1 MADWLPRL
9 RGDVDVMPSPLPG
22 QPGLLLRDPFL
33 YTDHVLVIPPEWV
46 AVLQCLDGA
55 HSALDAQAIL
65 TRLAGGQI
73 VAREEVEQFVSVLN
87 EAGFIE
93 GDELNELK
101 ARRHQEFRLAPIR
114 EATHAGSAYP
124 AERED
129 IDALFSQRM
138 AKAPDSDAPPSRAP
152 LALAAPHVSPEGGF
166 ASYQAAYELPPL
178 PEETT
183 FVVLGTSH
191 YGAPERF
198 GTSAKSFRTP
208 LGTAEVDHE
217 ALAEFVSLSGGSGG
231 AVVEEDYCH
240 HAEHSI
246 EFQVLFLQYQ
256 LARPIHILPI
266 LCGPFL
272 DSLETGKPPE
282 SIDSNRRVFDALAE
296 LHAKR
301 NNLVWVLGVD
311 MAHIGTRYGSPEAAR
326 AGEGVMEEVAEK
338 DQRRLERICEG
349 DAEGFFD
356 LVHPGGDE
364 LNWCGYA
371 PIYTFLKSV
380 GAAVK
385 LKGEVRSYEQWNI
398 DDSSVVTFGAVHFF
412 GR

>member
-1 MADWLPRL
+1 MTDLLPRL
-9 RGDVDVMPSPLPG
+9 RGDIDVMPSPLRE

-33 YTDHVLVIPPEWV
+33 YTDHILVIPPTWV
-46 AVLQCLDGA
+46 VVLQCLDGA
-55 HSALDAQAIL
+55 HSVLDAQAIL

-101 ARRHQEFRLAPIR
+101 ERRHEAFRLAPMR

-124 AERED
+124 AERDD
-129 IDALFSQRM
+129 IDTLFSKRF
-138 AKAPDSDAPPSRAP
+138 AKAQDSEATWP

-166 ASYQAAYELPPL
+166 ASYQAAYELPPV
-178 PEETT
+178 EDDTT

-198 GTSAKSFRTP
+198 GTSVKPFRTP
-208 LGTAEVDHE
+208 LGTAEVDRK
-217 ALAEFVSLSGGSGG
+217 ALADFVSFAGGAGG

-240 HAEHSI
+240 RAEHSI
-246 EFQVLFLQYQ
+246 ELQVLFLQYR
-256 LARPIHILPI
+256 LARPFKIVPI
-266 LCGPFL
+266 LCGPFV
-272 DSLETGKPPE
+272 DSLKTGKPPE
-282 SIDSNRRVFDALAE
+282 SIDGNRRVFDALAE
-296 LHAKR
+296 LHTKR
-301 NNLVWVLGVD
+301 DDLVWILGID
-311 MAHIGTRYGSPEAAR
+311 MAHIGTRYGHREAAR

-371 PIYTFLKSV
+371 PIYTFLRSV

-398 DDSSVVTFGAVHFF
+398 DDSSVVTFGAVHFSE
-412 GR
+412 R

>member
-1 MADWLPRL
+1 
-9 RGDVDVMPSPLPG
+9 MPSPIPE

-33 YTDHVLVIPPEWV
+33 YTDHVLVIPPAWIV
-46 AVLQCLDGA
+46 VLQCLDGA

-65 TRLAGGQI
+65 TRLAGGRI

-93 GDELNELK
+93 GDELNELQE
-101 ARRHQEFRLAPIR
+101 RRHEEFRLAPIR

-129 IDALFSQRM
+129 IDTLFAKRM
-138 AKAPDSDAPPSRAP
+138 SEAQDSSAPCPLAP
-152 LALAAPHVSPEGGF
+152 LAIAAPHISPEGGF
-166 ASYQAAYELPPL
+166 ASYQAAYQLPPVA
-178 PEETT
+178 EETT
-183 FVVLGTSH
+183 FVILGTSH

-198 GTSAKSFRTP
+198 GTSTKPFRTP
-208 LGTAEVDHE
+208 LGTAEVDRKV
-217 ALAEFVSLSGGSGG
+217 LRDFVSLAEG
-231 AVVEEDYCH
+231 AGDAIVEEDYCH
-240 HAEHSI
+240 RAEHSI
-246 EFQVLFLQYQ
+246 ELQVLFLQYQ
-256 LARPIHILPI
+256 LARPIRIVPI

-272 DSLETGKPPE
+272 DSLKTGKPPE

-296 LHAKR
+296 LHTKR
-301 NNLVWVLGVD
+301 NNLIWVLGVD
-311 MAHIGTRYGSPEAAR
+311 MAHIGTRYGHREAAR
-326 AGEGVMEEVAEK
+326 AGEGMMEEVSEK

-371 PIYTFLKSV
+371 PIYTFLRSV
-380 GAAVK
+380 GEAVK
-385 LKGEVRSYEQWNI
+385 LRGDARAYEQWNI
-398 DDSSVVTFGAVHFF
+398 DDGSVVTFGAVHFF

>member
-1 MADWLPRL
+1 MLPRL
-9 RGDVDVMPSPLPG
+9 RGDIDVMPSPLPE

-33 YTDHVLVIPPEWV
+33 YTDHILVIPPAWIV
-46 AVLQCLDGA
+46 VLQCLDGA
-55 HSALDAQAIL
+55 HSALDAQVIL
-65 TRLAGGQI
+65 TRLAGGRI
-73 VAREEVEQFVSVLN
+73 VARADVEQFVSVLK
-87 EAGFIE
+87 EAGFVE
-93 GDELNELK
+93 GDELNELRE
-101 ARRHQEFRLAPIR
+101 RRHEEFRLAPIR

-124 AERED
+124 AERDD
-129 IDALFSQRM
+129 IDSLFAKRM
-138 AKAPDSDAPPSRAP
+138 SEAQDSGAPWP
-152 LALAAPHVSPEGGF
+152 LAIAAPHISPEGGF
-166 ASYQAAYELPPL
+166 ASYQAAYQLPPVA
-178 PEETT
+178 EETT
-183 FVVLGTSH
+183 FVILGTSH

-198 GTSAKSFRTP
+198 GTSTKPFRTP
-208 LGTAEVDHE
+208 LGTAEVDLQ
-217 ALAEFVSLSGGSGG
+217 ALADFVAFAGGAGD

-240 HAEHSI
+240 RAEHSI
-246 EFQVLFLQYQ
+246 ELQVLFLQYQ
-256 LARPIHILPI
+256 LARPIRIVPI

-272 DSLETGKPPE
+272 DSLKTGKPPE

-311 MAHIGTRYGSPEAAR
+311 MAHIGTRYGHREAAR

-371 PIYTFLKSV
+371 PIYTFLRSV

-385 LKGEVRSYEQWNI
+385 LRGDARAYEQWNI
-398 DDSSVVTFGAVHFF
+398 DESSVVTFGAVHFF
-412 GR
+412 ER